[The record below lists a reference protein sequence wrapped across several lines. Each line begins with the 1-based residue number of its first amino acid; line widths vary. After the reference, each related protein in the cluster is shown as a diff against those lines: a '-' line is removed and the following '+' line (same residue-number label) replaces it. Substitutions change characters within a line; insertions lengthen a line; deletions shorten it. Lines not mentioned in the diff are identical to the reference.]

1 MLVVA
6 SQTTSQQRLP
16 SGYLSFMTDQPSQ
29 TGFWY
34 ILSVFFNVTDHL
46 QKQNK

>member
-6 SQTTSQQRLP
+6 SQTASQQRLP
-16 SGYLSFMTDQPSQ
+16 SGYLSFMMDRPSQ
-29 TGFWY
+29 TGFCC

-46 QKQNK
+46 QKHNK